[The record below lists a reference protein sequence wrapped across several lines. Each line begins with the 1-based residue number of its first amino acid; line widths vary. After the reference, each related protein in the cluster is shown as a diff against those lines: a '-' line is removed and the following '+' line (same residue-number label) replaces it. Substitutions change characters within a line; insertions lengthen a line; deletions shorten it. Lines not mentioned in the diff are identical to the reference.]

1 MFSHRPLIPAP
12 RGAALPPSAASP
24 ARSSRI
30 GRVPRALATGTVVA
44 FALVA
49 CSSVGSDSSGGQ
61 PQDDTGGSAQGVKEG
76 GTLNVALAGE
86 PDTLDPTLAR
96 SLLSRYVF
104 SAMCQKL
111 YDLDK
116 DATIVPQL
124 AAELPEVSEDGKS
137 VTIKLRSGIKFADGT
152 DFDAEA
158 VKMSL
163 ERHLTLEESAR
174 VSDLGTMESVEASDP
189 TTVTLTL
196 SAPFSPLT
204 AALSDRAGM
213 IMSPKQLEATG
224 SDFGND
230 PVCVGPF
237 KFAERVPQ
245 NSIELVKDPN
255 YYDADKVN
263 LDGIVYRIITDS
275 SIRAANLRSGDAD
288 VIDTV
293 GTDDVDQLK
302 ADSGLSVLE
311 SPSLGYQGV
320 TFNVGNADGVGTPP
334 KPGEE
339 PFAKDKLVRQAFEH
353 AVDREALVKTVFN
366 DLFDPACGPISPASE
381 FSSDAAQ
388 ACREYDP
395 AKAKALLKQAGVAT
409 PYEFT
414 LLTANTPA
422 TLQFAQALQSVVKE
436 GGFDMKIE
444 PVEFTSLLDLQDQG
458 KYQAVQIGWSGRPDP
473 DGNISNFVRTGGS
486 QNVAGYSNKRVDAV
500 LDQARQSPDVEE
512 RRGLYGQ
519 LQEILQDDAPLV
531 YVYRQRNLTGVTKKL
546 SGVQVFPDG
555 ILRVAFAGFT
565 K

>member
-1 MFSHRPLIPAP
+1 MRSPRPKTDQP
-12 RGAALPPSAASP
+12 GAEPVTSRRRAA
-24 ARSSRI
+24 I
-30 GRVPRALATGTVVA
+30 LAGVLLTVTLA
-44 FALVA
+44 A
-49 CSSVGSDSSGGQ
+49 CSSVDSGSSGDQ
-61 PQDDTGGSAQGVKEG
+61 RQDDTGQGAQGVKKG
-76 GTLNVALAGE
+76 GTLNVALSGE

-124 AAELPEVSEDGKS
+124 AAELPEVSADGKS

-302 ADSGLSVLE
+302 ADSSLSVLE
-311 SPSLGYQGV
+311 SKSLGYQGV

-339 PFAKDKLVRQAFEH
+339 PFAKDKRVRQAFEY

-366 DLFDPACGPISPASE
+366 GLFDSACGPISPVSE
-381 FSSDAAQ
+381 FSSDAVQ
-388 ACREYDP
+388 ACREHDP

-414 LLTANTPA
+414 LLTSNTPA
-422 TLQFAQALQSVVKE
+422 SLQFAQALQAVVKE
-436 GGFDMKIE
+436 GGFDIKIE

-473 DGNISNFVRTGGS
+473 DGNISTFVATGGS
-486 QNVAGYSNKRVDAV
+486 QNVAGYSNESVDAL
-500 LDQARQSPDVEE
+500 LDQSRQSLDVAE
-512 RRGLYGQ
+512 RQDLYGQ
-519 LQEILQDDAPLV
+519 LQAILQDDAPLV

>member
-1 MFSHRPLIPAP
+1 MFSSRPLAP
-12 RGAALPPSAASP
+12 RAFSRVLAAGTVAAL
-24 ARSSRI
+24 
-30 GRVPRALATGTVVA
+30 VLTG
-44 FALVA
+44 
-49 CSSVGSDSSGGQ
+49 CSSVGSGSSGAER
-61 PQDDTGGSAQGVKEG
+61 QDDTGGSAQGVKKG
-76 GTLNVALAGE
+76 GTLNVALSAE
-86 PDTLDPTLAR
+86 PDTLDPTMAR
-96 SLLSRYVF
+96 SFYSRYVF
-104 SAMCQKL
+104 NAMCQKL

-124 AAELPEVSEDGKS
+124 AAGLPEVSEDGKT

-158 VKMSL
+158 VKLSL

-174 VSDLGTMESVEASDP
+174 VSDLGTLESVAVTDP

-213 IMSPKQLEATG
+213 IMSPKQLKATG

-245 NSIELVKDPN
+245 NSIELVKDPQ
-255 YYDADKVN
+255 YYDADQVH
-263 LDGIVYRIITDS
+263 LDKIVYRIISDS

-288 VIDTV
+288 VADTI

-302 ADSGLSVLE
+302 ADSNLSVLE
-311 SPSLGYQGV
+311 SASLGYQGV
-320 TFNVGNADGVGTPP
+320 TFNVGNANGVGTPP
-334 KPGEE
+334 KPGQE
-339 PFAKDKLVRQAFEH
+339 PFARDKRVRQAFEY

-366 DLFDPACGPISPASE
+366 GLFDPACGPISPASE
-381 FSSDAAQ
+381 YSSEAVQ
-388 ACREYDP
+388 SCREHDP
-395 AKAKALLKQAGVAT
+395 AKAKQLLEEAGVAT
-409 PYEFT
+409 PYTFT
-414 LLTANTPA
+414 LLTSNTPSS
-422 TLQFAQALQSVVKE
+422 LQFAQALQSVVKE

-458 KYQAVQIGWSGRPDP
+458 KYEAVQIGWSGRPDP
-473 DGNISNFVRTGGS
+473 DGNISTFVRSGGS
-486 QNVAGYSNKRVDAV
+486 QNVAGYSNKRVDAL
-500 LDQARQSPDVEE
+500 LDQARQTLDVAQ
-512 RRGLYGQ
+512 RQDLYGQ
-519 LQEILQDDAPLV
+519 MQAILQDDAPLV
-531 YVYRQRNLTGVTKKL
+531 YLYRQRNLTGVTKKV
-546 SGVQVFPDG
+546 SGVQVYPDG